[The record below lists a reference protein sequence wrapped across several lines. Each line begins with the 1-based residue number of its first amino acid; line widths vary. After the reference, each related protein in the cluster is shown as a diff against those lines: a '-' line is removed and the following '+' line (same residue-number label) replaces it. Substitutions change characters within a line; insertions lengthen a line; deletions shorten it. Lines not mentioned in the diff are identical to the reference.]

1 MVDVNIKIFNTL
13 CVYFSLFTQVLF
25 EIMPSLKYNSI
36 SWYDKWIKQILG
48 CVFQCIFL
56 LKNECAFNLIYR
68 LVILDCI
75 FGCLPSFPSDAR
87 SRSYS
92 KVFRKE
98 CKNLINMAKYRC
110 PDFVIFLRALIVFM
124 IKKCVLSKWVCFVP
138 KNLTHI
144 KKKSN
149 CDFFFKVRC
158 QSA

>member
-68 LVILDCI
+68 LEYWTASSVVS
-75 FGCLPSFPSDAR
+75 PSFPVM

-124 IKKCVLSKWVCFVP
+124 IKKMCVV
-138 KNLTHI
+138 
-144 KKKSN
+144 
-149 CDFFFKVRC
+149 KVSLFC
-158 QSA
+158 PQKFNAH